1 MARSSYVRPLITLA
15 LALGLAV
22 FGSACDG
29 EKTNEPGGVGGG
41 GDGGDGGKAAAEGGK
56 DYVYDA
62 AGFTLIATTKSKLE
76 LSSSQG
82 KGDSSTSVRSV
93 IEATP
98 EGAGLKVHGR
108 VLELLDYQGSGQ
120 LDPEFMRKQAE
131 EAGEEPMDL
140 RAELA
145 NSESWSIIDIKGDA
159 DDDATKAMPENKED
173 DDGPTDFGLFGLPDL
188 PTVNLEVG
196 EKVEL
201 PTEADERELPF
212 GSVPIEVDV
221 TWTLRGVEGNIA
233 ELDVSVEGSGA
244 TEIDAGGAMALISI
258 LEEAS
263 YTIFFDI
270 SAKLPVSYNGYSQ
283 SEISI
288 DIPGQPISFAT
299 NNEVETV
306 FELSTGPVPEPAAA
320 PAPAEAPVEAPVEAP
335 AS

>member
-1 MARSSYVRPLITLA
+1 MIARSSHVRPLITVA

-29 EKTNEPGGVGGG
+29 KKTNEPGGAGGADQSGGG
-41 GDGGDGGKAAAEGGK
+41 GKSAVEGGK
-56 DYVYDA
+56 EYVYDA
-62 AGFTLIATTKSKLE
+62 SGFTLIATTKTKLE

-82 KGDSSTSVRSV
+82 KGESELSVRSL

-98 EGAGLKVHGR
+98 EGPGLKIHGR

-145 NSESWSIIDIKGDA
+145 KSESWSIIDLKGDA
-159 DDDATKAMPENKED
+159 DDEASKALPENKGED
-173 DDGPTDFGLFGLPDL
+173 EGPMNFGLFGLPDL
-188 PTVNLEVG
+188 PTVDLEPGV
-196 EKVEL
+196 KVEL
-201 PTEADERELPF
+201 PTETDERALPF
-212 GSVPIEVDV
+212 GVIPIEVDT
-221 TWTLRGVEGNIA
+221 TWTLRSVTNNVA

-244 TEIDAGGAMALISI
+244 TEIDAGGATAMVSI

-263 YTIFFDI
+263 YTVFFDL

-283 SEISI
+283 SEINI

-299 NNEVETV
+299 NSEVETV
-306 FELSTGPVPEPAAA
+306 FEVSDGSVPEPAE
-320 PAPAEAPVEAPVEAP
+320 PTP

>member
-1 MARSSYVRPLITLA
+1 MIARRFHVRPLLTVA

-22 FGSACDG
+22 SASACDG
-29 EKTNEPGGVGGG
+29 EKTNEPGGAGGAKAE
-41 GDGGDGGKAAAEGGK
+41 GDNAKPAAEGGK

-62 AGFTLIATTKSKLE
+62 KGFTLIATTKTKLE

-82 KGDSSTSVRSV
+82 KGESELAVRSL

-145 NSESWSIIDIKGDA
+145 KSESWSIVDLKGDA
-159 DDDATKAMPENKED
+159 DDEASKALAENKGQDE
-173 DDGPTDFGLFGLPDL
+173 GPMNFGLFGLPDL
-188 PTVNLEVG
+188 PTVDLEVG
-196 EKVEL
+196 QKVEL

-212 GSVPIEVDV
+212 GSVPVEVDV
-221 TWTLRGVEGNIA
+221 SWTLRGIEANIA
-233 ELDVSVEGSGA
+233 ELDVTVEGSGA
-244 TEIDAGGAMALISI
+244 TEIDAGGATAMVSI

-263 YTIFFDI
+263 YTVFFDL
-270 SAKLPVSYNGYSQ
+270 SAKLPVSFNGYSQ
-283 SEISI
+283 SEINI

-306 FELSTGPVPEPAAA
+306 FEVSTGPVPEPA
-320 PAPAEAPVEAPVEAP
+320 PAPAAEPAAEPAP